1 MDTFQANMATSHVHH
16 RRAALLLRGARERVE
31 TPAVTDRPV
40 RLPAV
45 TRARARSSAQSRAVL
60 VECLTGDHR
69 RDHAANRL
77 LRTTTIVDADELVC
91 RDAARLRT
99 LTGRADTISAVDA
112 IVAATA
118 GSYRASAVV
127 TSDPDDLAALA
138 QVSGHPFTVSR

>member
-1 MDTFQANMATSHVHH
+1 VRVVLDSGGVTSL
-16 RRAALLLRGARERVE
+16 AG
-31 TPAVTDRPV
+31 D
-40 RLPAV
+40 
-45 TRARARSSAQSRAVL
+45 RARLRALRDANLWPVIVPSAVL

-99 LTGRADTISAVDA
+99 LTGQADTISAVDA

-118 GSYRASAVV
+118 GAYRASAVV